1 MFSRHSPLKRKH
13 NEYHD
18 PDYPQQEPQTA
29 EEEEDDDTPGCST
42 HFANKRKKP
51 GEEIKTENEAP
62 NENYFHKV
70 RQVIEREFQKEIVM
84 KQQQLEEIDERL
96 EKAKHLLDRLR
107 YGIVSAYYKKQEIP
121 LTAADAA
128 TLRGPNCL
136 FEREDK
142 GPQMPLHPSIKK
154 LIGKKPKDLSEVIRS
169 CPKRTAAQNAVQTIR
184 AKSQLQKREERK
196 LKQIIREQGIVI
208 DHSKQNST
216 ENNVNTLLNAAAQN
230 NVNSSQDL
238 TAISVKQEKK
248 GKNIANKPSGKSL
261 NAARL
266 NNKVKHLIV
275 VGNTSKYIGN
285 EVERDIKSQAQNLTH
300 KWLVYVQSKDSTKQ
314 PIEHFVKKIRFHLHH
329 SYRPNDVVDI
339 ETPPFQVSR
348 RGWGEFPI
356 RVQLFFH
363 PEFHQK
369 PVQLVHNIILDQTLS
384 GIQTLGAET
393 LLEIW
398 LREVKSASPVKEV
411 KTETEI
417 MKKPEIPTKLKSSF
431 MSRSEE
437 LMDDNLLDFL
447 NKIEASPCSISADIE
462 KIQPTVV
469 VTEPLGVKLKTPS
482 PEKCKVFL
490 PPQPKSP
497 VKMPPLCEIAKIPEK
512 SIANITSTTNITIK
526 EEPEKTF
533 AKTSTAINNTNIE
546 EPKIPEN
553 SIAITPT
560 ITSNTVMAESPLM
573 EHKSLALTPITS
585 SHTITVSAQPLT
597 TVATTGEFKTPI
609 FTNGA
614 LTTKPM
620 TTFVR
625 LPHSSTQV
633 RFINTTTTASTNI
646 PPPLRP
652 LTPTSLTSTIP
663 SQAIGSTVTTQKS
676 SLILNKDGK
685 ILMPAASVASAVRR
699 TILPIVNSSSP
710 SNIPSKTSQF
720 MNANKPISNTLSSA
734 APKQILQK
742 KLVQLVDSTG
752 KVKYIQMLVA
762 ASSASSSVHNLSTSS
777 SVAPK
782 LISMA
787 PSFVKN
793 NTVTNTTQITNTVT
807 TPLLRS
813 PNGAQ
818 LMPAMTMK
826 PNIFKI
832 VPESMQTKPQILTF
846 STTTVVATNTNTVT
860 TSHSQQVQQ
869 QHHQQLQHSITTN
882 TRTMG
887 QISTPSAMTTIKPHN
902 NNGLTLPVANKLQKS
917 NVTNPSMNA
926 TKNLVFQK
934 EGKLYIIDPQQMK
947 YKQQQKKQV
956 SLLKPQISLL
966 KQQQQQK
973 LNNTPPTPPTTT
985 AVNSLIDAKP
995 STTPTQLTN
1004 NTTIVPQ
1011 VHFGLK
1017 QQRIN
1022 TINALQLI
1030 QMKRVLFEKQFLR
1043 QEFTNI
1049 RSAVEFLLRRLKL
1062 VVSKDSLVAVFPFVC
1077 HTLQEFHSLTAFK
1090 QRACEWLRAKNIS
1103 RLIRNHKDLQR
1114 LNNTSKE
1121 TFWSTK
1127 EIAIFA
1133 RQYAYTPP
1141 IKSLPKPGEQQEADG
1156 NNKKDFMDLVK
1167 SELKHEHNLQYDT
1180 LTDHYKVRKWV
1191 DKVWHTLE
1199 DFEYHEDQHQIIDI
1213 DGITEEEAKNNKI
1226 NSNLNHN
1233 TSNNLP
1239 NTSTLNTY
1247 LSPPSNLE
1255 HQSQLVSDICKDLHI
1270 KLIHEELDT
1279 KIYHPTTQTVLA
1291 QCLHLFIEKLLRQSI
1306 ALKQEKASS
1315 TLETLCTLM
1324 PQDLAKVLA
1333 TNSEF
1338 DFLTNNHFGSASMAE
1353 CLESAIKQEK
1363 S

>member
-18 PDYPQQEPQTA
+18 PDYPQQESQTA

-42 HFANKRKKP
+42 HFASKRRKP

-62 NENYFHKV
+62 NENYLHKV

-216 ENNVNTLLNAAAQN
+216 ENNVSSLLNAAAQN
-230 NVNSSQDL
+230 NANSSQDL
-238 TAISVKQEKK
+238 TATSVKQEKK

-266 NNKVKHLIV
+266 NNKIKHLIV

-398 LREVKSASPVKEV
+398 LREVKSTSPVKEL
-411 KTETEI
+411 KPETQI
-417 MKKPEIPTKLKSSF
+417 MKKPEIPTKLKTSL

-482 PEKCKVFL
+482 PEKCKAFS
-490 PPQPKSP
+490 PAQPKSP

-512 SIANITSTTNITIK
+512 SIANITTTTNITIK
-526 EEPEKTF
+526 EPEKTF
-533 AKTSTAINNTNIE
+533 ANTPTAIKNTNIE
-546 EPKIPEN
+546 TTKIPEK
-553 SIAITPT
+553 SLAITPT
-560 ITSNTVMAESPLM
+560 VTSNTVTAEALLI
-573 EHKSLALTPITS
+573 EHKSLALTPTTTS
-585 SHTITVSAQPLT
+585 NTITVSAPPLT
-597 TVATTGEFKTPI
+597 TVAAAGEFKTPI

-633 RFINTTTTASTNI
+633 RFINTTTTVSNNI

-652 LTPTSLTSTIP
+652 LTPTPLTTTIP
-663 SQAIGSTVTTQKS
+663 PQVIGSTITQKS
-676 SLILNKDGK
+676 SLVLNKDGK

-699 TILPIVNSSSP
+699 TILPIVNSSST

-720 MNANKPISNTLSSA
+720 MNANRPNPTSLSSA

-777 SVAPK
+777 VAPK

-787 PSFVKN
+787 PSLVKN

-860 TSHSQQVQQ
+860 TAHNQQQQ
-869 QHHQQLQHSITTN
+869 QHNQQLQHSIATS

-887 QISTPSAMTTIKPHN
+887 QISTPSTMRPHS
-902 NNGLTLPVANKLQKS
+902 NNGLKLPVANKLQKP
-917 NVTNPSMNA
+917 NGTNPSMNA

-973 LNNTPPTPPTTT
+973 LNNTPLTPPAT
-985 AVNSLIDAKP
+985 AVNSLIDTKP
-995 STTPTQLTN
+995 TTTPTQLTN

-1022 TINALQLI
+1022 SINALQLI

-1043 QEFTNI
+1043 QEFTTV

-1141 IKSLPKPGEQQEADG
+1141 IKSLPKPGEQQEAEG
-1156 NNKKDFMDLVK
+1156 NNKKDLMDLVK
-1167 SELKHEHNLQYDT
+1167 SELKQEHNLQYDT
-1180 LTDHYKVRKWV
+1180 LTDHQKVSKWV

-1199 DFEYHEDQHQIIDI
+1199 EFEYHEDQHQLIDI
-1213 DGITEEEAKNNKI
+1213 DGITEEEPKNNKR
-1226 NSNLNHN
+1226 NSSLNHN
-1233 TSNNLP
+1233 TSNILP
-1239 NTSTLNTY
+1239 SASTLDTY
-1247 LSPPSNLE
+1247 LTPPSHLE
-1255 HQSQLVSDICKDLHI
+1255 HQCQLVSDICKDLHI
-1270 KLIHEELDT
+1270 KLNHEELDT
-1279 KIYHPTTQTVLA
+1279 KIYHPSTQTVLA

-1306 ALKQEKASS
+1306 AEKQEKSSTPS
-1315 TLETLCTLM
+1315 TLETICTLM

-1338 DFLTNNHFGSASMAE
+1338 DFLTNNNFGSASLAE

>member
-18 PDYPQQEPQTA
+18 PDYPQQEQQSD
-29 EEEEDDDTPGCST
+29 EDDGTPGCST
-42 HFANKRKKP
+42 HFTYKRRKP
-51 GEEIKTENEAP
+51 GDEINTEKESQS
-62 NENYFHKV
+62 ENYLHKV

-96 EKAKHLLDRLR
+96 ENAKHLLDRLR
-107 YGIVSAYYKKQEIP
+107 YGIVSEYYKKQEIP
-121 LTAADAA
+121 LTAADAS
-128 TLRGPNCL
+128 TLRGTNSL
-136 FEREDK
+136 FDREDR

-154 LIGKKPKDLSEVIRS
+154 LIGKRPKDLSEVIRS

-208 DHSKQNST
+208 DHSKQNAT
-216 ENNVNTLLNAAAQN
+216 ENDVSSLLTAAAQN
-230 NVNSSQDL
+230 SLVSSQNL
-238 TAISVKQEKK
+238 TATTVKQEKK
-248 GKNIANKPSGKSL
+248 GKQIANTPSGKSL

-266 NNKVKHLIV
+266 NNKIKHLIV

-300 KWLVYVQSKDSTKQ
+300 KWLVYVQSKESKQ
-314 PIEHFVKKIRFHLHH
+314 PLDRFIKKVRFHLHH

-339 ETPPFQVSR
+339 ETPPYQVSR

-369 PVQLVHNIILDQTLS
+369 PVQLIHNIVLDQTLS

-398 LREVKSASPVKEV
+398 LRELKSANSLDKEV
-411 KTETEI
+411 KAEVEI
-417 MKKPEIPTKLKSSF
+417 MKKPEIPTKLKTNL
-431 MSRSEE
+431 MTRSEE

-447 NKIEASPCSISADIE
+447 NKIESSPCSISADIE
-462 KIQPTVV
+462 KIQPTVM
-469 VTEPLGVKLKTPS
+469 VTEHLGVKLKTPS
-482 PEKCKVFL
+482 PEKCKVF
-490 PPQPKSP
+490 PAVQPKSP
-497 VKMPPLCEIAKIPEK
+497 IKMPPLLEISKNPEKSLAITPTLSNTTVEVPKIPEK
-512 SIANITSTTNITIK
+512 SLALTSITTSNIT
-526 EEPEKTF
+526 
-533 AKTSTAINNTNIE
+533 
-546 EPKIPEN
+546 
-553 SIAITPT
+553 
-560 ITSNTVMAESPLM
+560 TVSAP
-573 EHKSLALTPITS
+573 TPITS
-585 SHTITVSAQPLT
+585 
-597 TVATTGEFKTPI
+597 VAVTAEFKTPPL
-609 FTNGA
+609 FTNGS

-625 LPHSSTQV
+625 IPTSSTQV
-633 RFINTTTTASTNI
+633 RFINSASVVANNI
-646 PPPLRP
+646 PPLRP
-652 LTPTSLTSTIP
+652 LTPSPLPSTTPAQTLTSTI
-663 SQAIGSTVTTQKS
+663 TQKS
-676 SLILNKDGK
+676 MILNKDGK
-685 ILMPAASVASAVRR
+685 IRMPSASVASAVRR
-699 TILPIVNSSSP
+699 TILPIVNSTQA
-710 SNIPSKTSQF
+710 NIPYKTSQF
-720 MNANKPISNTLSSA
+720 PNANKNQIVSVSSSSTLTSS

-762 ASSASSSVHNLSTSS
+762 ASSASSSMHNLSTSS

-782 LISMA
+782 LITMA
-787 PSFVKN
+787 PSLVKN
-793 NTVTNTTQITNTVT
+793 NTVTNTTQIRNTIT
-807 TPLLRS
+807 TPLLKS
-813 PNGAQ
+813 PNGAH

-846 STTTVVATNTNTVT
+846 STTTVGATNTNTVT
-860 TSHSQQVQQ
+860 TAHNQQV
-869 QHHQQLQHSITTN
+869 QHSITST
-882 TRTMG
+882 TRTIG
-887 QISTPSAMTTIKPHN
+887 QITTPAMKTTLRTN
-902 NNGLTLPVANKLQKS
+902 NVALPVANKLQKPNGNNS
-917 NVTNPSMNA
+917 STNP

-966 KQQQQQK
+966 KQQHQQK
-973 LNNTPPTPPTTT
+973 LITPPPPPTTV
-985 AVNSLIDAKP
+985 VNFPTDAKP
-995 STTPTQLTN
+995 TTTTQLSHSN
-1004 NTTIVPQ
+1004 NNVPH

-1022 TINALQLI
+1022 SINALQLM

-1043 QEFTNI
+1043 QEFANV

-1090 QRACEWLRAKNIS
+1090 QRACEWLRAKNVS
-1103 RLIRNHKDLQR
+1103 RMLRNHKDLQR

-1121 TFWSTK
+1121 TFWTTK
-1127 EIAIFA
+1127 EIATFA

-1141 IKSLPKPGEQQEADG
+1141 IKSLPRPGEQQQTEENG
-1156 NNKKDFMDLVK
+1156 TKDFMDLVK
-1167 SELKHEHNLQYDT
+1167 NELKQEHNLQYDT
-1180 LTDHYKVRKWV
+1180 LTDHHKVRKWV

-1199 DFEYHEDQHQIIDI
+1199 DYEYNEDQHQIIDI
-1213 DGITEEEAKNNKI
+1213 DGIQEEEPKQNRKIYNTANNASSQLF
-1226 NSNLNHN
+1226 NS
-1233 TSNNLP
+1233 S
-1239 NTSTLNTY
+1239 SMDTY
-1247 LSPPSNLE
+1247 LTPPPHLE
-1255 HQSQLVSDICKDLHI
+1255 NQCQLVTDICKDLNV
-1270 KLIHEELDT
+1270 KLNHEELDT
-1279 KIYHPTTQTVLA
+1279 KLYHPSTQTVLA

-1306 ALKQEKASS
+1306 AVKQEKAA
-1315 TLETLCTLM
+1315 TPAVTETICTLM
-1324 PQDLAKVLA
+1324 PQDFAKVIA

-1338 DFLTNNHFGSASMAE
+1338 DFLTNNNFGSATLAE
-1353 CLESAIKQEK
+1353 CLESSIKQEK